1 MEGNQQNWT
10 TKWVVSPGSLH
21 YGKTSQLAR
30 SYKCRVLVD
39 CKSLKFAAAG
49 WHTGKYL
56 NLNPTIKHFVVIEVI
71 WLRVIGWKETGL
83 VCFLNLFREGG
94 EGVAW
99 FIVCGMLLDYWVNGG
114 CHGVL
119 HIFKWEPDYFG
130 YWSHE
135 PEWWNHQ
142 MRAHDYKTQRGHE
155 SNSRLTAS
163 LF

>member
-99 FIVCGMLLDYWVNGG
+99 FIVCGVLLDYWANGLELDIDG
-114 CHGVL
+114 SELVL
-119 HIFKWEPDYFG
+119 LQNTVYIIMHFCFKKFLYWHQYIFLIV
-130 YWSHE
+130 SI
-135 PEWWNHQ
+135 
-142 MRAHDYKTQRGHE
+142 
-155 SNSRLTAS
+155 
-163 LF
+163 